1 MEVHHHPHVEKKSF
15 KEYLLEGLMIFIA
28 VSMGF
33 IAESIRENISD
44 NAKEKEYMI
53 SLVNDL
59 KNDMISIKTHLT
71 NKKHG
76 IEKADSVLSLL
87 NQKNYQDQTGEIYY
101 LGRSLSIRSFYYA
114 NDGTIQQLKNA
125 GGFRF
130 IKKRNVIDSLQ
141 KYISHT
147 GNLAALQE
155 LEEANLNEYRK
166 TLHKL
171 FYAQIFNKMYD
182 TTKIGLNITRL
193 NYNPPLASNNKLD
206 INEFNMKVIY
216 IKGVR
221 LSEIG
226 SFMYLFNT
234 AASIIAL
241 IEKEYHLENE

>member
-44 NAKEKEYMI
+44 SAKEKEYMT

-59 KNDMISIKTHLT
+59 KNDMISIKTNLT
-71 NKKHG
+71 IKKQG
-76 IEKADSVLSLL
+76 IEKADSLLSILQ
-87 NQKNYQDQTGEIYY
+87 QKDFQNKTGEIYY
-101 LGRSLSIRSFYYA
+101 FGRSLSIRSFYYP

-141 KYISHT
+141 KYISRT
-147 GNLAALQE
+147 GNLSSLQE
-155 LEEANLNEYRK
+155 LEESNLNDYRK
-166 TLHKL
+166 TLNNL
-171 FYAQIFNKMYD
+171 FDAQIFNQMYD
-182 TTKIGLNITRL
+182 TTIVGLNIMRL
-193 NYNPPLASNNKLD
+193 NYNPPLISNNKID
-206 INEFNMKVIY
+206 INEFNMKVVY

-221 LSEIG
+221 FAEMGLFVKLSD
-226 SFMYLFNT
+226 M
-234 AASIIAL
+234 AAAIIEL
-241 IEKEYHLENE
+241 IEKEYHLEKE

>member
-1 MEVHHHPHVEKKSF
+1 MRWSGVPASSRSSDAAPRICPVRRNVTEAVGVSD
-15 KEYLLEGLMIFIA
+15 A
-28 VSMGF
+28 VSSSSGAL
-33 IAESIRENISD
+33 IP
-44 NAKEKEYMI
+44 
-53 SLVNDL
+53 
-59 KNDMISIKTHLT
+59 
-71 NKKHG
+71 
-76 IEKADSVLSLL
+76 
-87 NQKNYQDQTGEIYY
+87 
-101 LGRSLSIRSFYYA
+101 
-114 NDGTIQQLKNA
+114 
-125 GGFRF
+125 
-130 IKKRNVIDSLQ
+130 RNVIDSLQ

-147 GNLAALQE
+147 GNLSALQE